1 MECYIV
7 CEDRAN
13 HSRIH
18 VKICQQ
24 RCENARTCGA
34 FQDYVTT
41 HSAGGTVK
49 DSEAVALPQASG
61 VAATP
66 A

>member
-1 MECYIV
+1 MEYYIV

-18 VKICQQ
+18 VKICQH
-24 RCENARTCGA
+24 RCENADTCGSY
-34 FQDYVTT
+34 QDYMAA
-41 HSAGGTVK
+41 HSAEGAVK
-49 DSEAVALPQASG
+49 GSEMVLLPQEAG
-61 VAATP
+61 VSPAA